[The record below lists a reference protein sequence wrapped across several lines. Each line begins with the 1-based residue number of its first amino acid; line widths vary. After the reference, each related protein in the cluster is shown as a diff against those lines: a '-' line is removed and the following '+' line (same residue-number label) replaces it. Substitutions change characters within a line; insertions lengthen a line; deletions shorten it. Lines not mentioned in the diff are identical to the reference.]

1 MNILIIGSSNAIK
14 KLFQDKFKGNNINYI
29 SFRESWVSE
38 KNNKYD
44 IIVVSG
50 FHFSITSL
58 ALSSLNEYVSKYI
71 DYLNNLSERC
81 EKLYLVSTDLKIEFS
96 ISRVVYFYYIL
107 LKKILLKNK
116 KIKILSFYSMLNAKN
131 DKMKIF
137 IFKFLKKNFTLNFFA
152 DLRLDELCI
161 KEVEKIN
168 FNFIGLPR
176 SRGID
181 RILRIFDK

>member
-29 SFRESWVSE
+29 SFRESWASE
-38 KNNKYD
+38 KNNRYD

-58 ALSSLNEYVSKYI
+58 ALNSLNEYVSKYI

-107 LKKILLKNK
+107 LKKILFKNK
-116 KIKILSFYSMLNAKN
+116 KIKILSFYSMLNEKN
-131 DKMKIF
+131 DRIKIF
-137 IFKFLKKNFTLNFFA
+137 IFKFLKKKFTLNFFKN
-152 DLRLDELCI
+152 LKLDELCI
-161 KEVEKIN
+161 NEIEEIN
-168 FNFIGLPR
+168 FNFIKLPR
-176 SRGID
+176 SRGMD
-181 RILRIFDK
+181 RILRIFDR

>member
-29 SFRESWVSE
+29 SFRESWASE
-38 KNNKYD
+38 KNNRYD

-58 ALSSLNEYVSKYI
+58 ALNSLNEYVSKYI

-116 KIKILSFYSMLNAKN
+116 KIKILSFYSMLNTKN

-137 IFKFLKKNFTLNFFA
+137 IFLKKNFTLNFFA
-152 DLRLDELCI
+152 DLKLDELCI
-161 KEVEKIN
+161 KEVGEIN
-168 FNFIGLPR
+168 FNFIRLPR